1 MIKHPIRR
9 IAGLIILASCTWWV
23 LHAYDDFSQVSP
35 IHWGLMAP
43 WAILGLVPVLVG
55 AAAGGLLIYRG
66 RGGKTLF
73 LAFFLTAVQAVT
85 VAVLSP
91 GIRGFLQRHR
101 QNSHGTAFSGRSP
114 LPGLS
119 SF

>member
-9 IAGLIILASCTWWV
+9 IAGLIILASCTWWI

-91 GIRGFLQRHR
+91 GIRD
-101 QNSHGTAFSGRSP
+101 SYKGTVKQSRDSVQWTVP
-114 LPGLS
+114 S
-119 SF
+119 SRAE